1 MRRVLFIAMVLFSFN
16 AQAQFDWWNQ
26 IHNWDG
32 ATPWTQYMKYSHA
45 YLGPNA
51 IPIPTLQH
59 SDRSYFKSSSQM
71 SLIEDDSF
79 LSLHNELH
87 WDRGHTQI
95 HITHQSIE
103 YYRMSEEVRD
113 IRISRDEDGEGVLAG
128 DVLDRYQYPTLE
140 KTPAK
145 FVVHFSHQN
154 GSWTTS
160 SSAVYRCARLCL
172 FLFAS
177 EELRS
182 LGNWEPFLTT
192 DAGFQVY
199 QTHWVDYPQNDGF
212 LGNIKLQLHKDKTY
226 LSAQLRTFTGYFL
239 DGDWPRLLGA
249 AVEPESLPLAKR
261 NVGWTR
267 GLNDYPFSFLTVGM
281 TYWLDFTSNRNQS
294 PKGTRVIFA
303 LSKASD
309 FHFFCASVSPRFLYV
324 RASSYALRT
333 S

>member
-1 MRRVLFIAMVLFSFN
+1 M
-16 AQAQFDWWNQ
+16 DWWNQ

-51 IPIPTLQH
+51 IPLPTLQR
-59 SDRSYFKSSSQM
+59 SDMGSYFKSSSQM

-79 LSLHNELH
+79 LTLHNELH

-113 IRISRDEDGEGVLAG
+113 LRISRDQDGEGVLAG
-128 DVLDRYQYPTLE
+128 DVLIDISTRLWTKHEQSLWFTFHT
-140 KTPAK
+140 KTAAGPLPQAR
-145 FVVHFSHQN
+145 FTDAPGYAFFFSHQKSFD
-154 GSWTTS
+154 SW
-160 SSAVYRCARLCL
+160 
-172 FLFAS
+172 
-177 EELRS
+177 
-182 LGNWEPFLTT
+182 GNWEPYLTT

-239 DGDWPRLLGA
+239 DGDWPRMLELQWGQTFTFGPAQLGRA
-249 AVEPESLPLAKR
+249 H
-261 NVGWTR
+261 VGWTR

-281 TYWLDFTSNRNQS
+281 TYWLD
-294 PKGTRVIFA
+294 V
-303 LSKASD
+303 
-309 FHFFCASVSPRFLYV
+309 HM
-324 RASSYALRT
+324 
-333 S
+333 

>member
-1 MRRVLFIAMVLFSFN
+1 MRRVLLIILVLFSFN
-16 AQAQFDWWNQ
+16 AQAQLDWWNQ

-51 IPIPTLQH
+51 IPIPTLQR
-59 SDRSYFKSSSQM
+59 SDRSYFMSSSQM

-103 YYRMSEEVRD
+103 YYRTSTELRD
-113 IRISRDEDGEGVLAG
+113 YRVSRDEDGEGVLAG
-128 DVLDRYQYPTLE
+128 DVLIDISTRLWESEREAVWFTFHT
-140 KTPAK
+140 KTAAGPLPQAR
-145 FVVHFSHQN
+145 FTDAPGYAFFFSHQKSLDDI
-154 GSWTTS
+154 GHWTPTI
-160 SSAVYRCARLCL
+160 
-172 FLFAS
+172 
-177 EELRS
+177 
-182 LGNWEPFLTT
+182 TT

-239 DGDWPRLLGA
+239 DGDWPRLLEVQWNNNLSFGQTQL
-249 AVEPESLPLAKR
+249 S
-261 NVGWTR
+261 WTR
-267 GLNDYPFSFLTVGM
+267 GLNDYPFSFLTVGLVC
-281 TYWLDFTSNRNQS
+281 WLD
-294 PKGTRVIFA
+294 
-303 LSKASD
+303 
-309 FHFFCASVSPRFLYV
+309 
-324 RASSYALRT
+324 
-333 S
+333 

>member
-1 MRRVLFIAMVLFSFN
+1 MRRVLLLFLLLSQLSAN
-16 AQAQFDWWNQ
+16 AQMDWWNQ

-32 ATPWTQYMKYSHA
+32 ATPWTQYMNYSHA

-51 IPIPTLQH
+51 IPIPTLQQ

-79 LSLHNELH
+79 LTLHNELH

-95 HITHQSIE
+95 HVTHQSIE

-113 IRISRDEDGEGVLAG
+113 LRISRDEDGEGVLAG
-128 DVLDRYQYPTLE
+128 DVLIDISTRLWE
-140 KTPAK
+140 KEQAAIWFTFHTKTAAGPLPQAR
-145 FVVHFSHQN
+145 FTDAPGYAFFFSHQKSFP
-154 GSWTTS
+154 SW
-160 SSAVYRCARLCL
+160 
-172 FLFAS
+172 
-177 EELRS
+177 
-182 LGNWEPFLTT
+182 GNWEPYLTT

-239 DGDWPRLLGA
+239 DGDWPRLLELQWSQTFTFGPA
-249 AVEPESLPLAKR
+249 QLGRAH
-261 NVGWTR
+261 VGWTR

-281 TYWLDFTSNRNQS
+281 TYWLD
-294 PKGTRVIFA
+294 V
-303 LSKASD
+303 
-309 FHFFCASVSPRFLYV
+309 HM
-324 RASSYALRT
+324 
-333 S
+333 